1 MRLSASAANKRKFS
15 AVVAGNSSFYCS
27 TLANRVVRAPRV
39 VESAVT
45 TGVGGRIR
53 SLSFFRLSAMALV
66 CAAAL
71 VFVGSRVK
79 PVFLRHAL
87 GRQELV
93 IPRATADEK
102 ALLLAPWSRLPFSD
116 ALETSMFL
124 RDRNAF
130 ALDLVR
136 TGKVKF
142 SRAIRLADV
151 AVREAYRR
159 QVPPALVL
167 GVLLTENDE
176 IKSTARSKQ
185 GALGLMQIHP
195 GPWRSALGE
204 LFGRNLRND
213 TTNLRYGV
221 YILGHLARRT
231 AATSAPDTNPQW
243 RTALLRYNGCVRG
256 TNTPDCKRY
265 PDVVR
270 RAVQRNAQ
278 TICAG
283 RDFERCV
290 ITPLRLGSRHRT
302 S

>member
-1 MRLSASAANKRKFS
+1 MIPI
-15 AVVAGNSSFYCS
+15 AVF
-27 TLANRVVRAPRV
+27 
-39 VESAVT
+39 
-45 TGVGGRIR
+45 
-53 SLSFFRLSAMALV
+53 
-66 CAAAL
+66 AAAAFL
-71 VFVGSRVK
+71 FVGSRVK
-79 PVFLRHAL
+79 PVFLRRSLA
-87 GRQELV
+87 RAAIV
-93 IPRATADEK
+93 IPRATSDEK
-102 ALLLAPWSRLPFSD
+102 ALMLAPWSRLPFDD
-116 ALETSMFL
+116 ALATSIFL

-130 ALDLVR
+130 AVDLMR

-142 SRAIRLADV
+142 ARAIRLADV

-176 IKSTARSKQ
+176 VKSTARSKQ

-195 GPWRSALGE
+195 GPWRSALGD

-231 AATSAPDTNPQW
+231 AERPPADSSPQW

-256 TNTPDCKRY
+256 SNTPDCKAY

-283 RDFERCV
+283 RDFEGCV
-290 ITPLRLGSRHRT
+290 VTPLRLGIRNRS
-302 S
+302 